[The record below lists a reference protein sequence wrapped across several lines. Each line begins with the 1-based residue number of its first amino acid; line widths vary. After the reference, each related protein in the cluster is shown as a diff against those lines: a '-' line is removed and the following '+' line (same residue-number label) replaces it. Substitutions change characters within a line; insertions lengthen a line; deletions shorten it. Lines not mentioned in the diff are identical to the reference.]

1 MRHWPP
7 RPSRPSRSD
16 RATQLSSPSDRTRVC
31 SGDVT
36 TPGVSG
42 RTSGERDDVREQLV
56 AWAEDCRLEGEVDL
70 DDGRLSDVVNDID
83 ILVFSAATVVA
94 LDDGHSVKL
103 DELEVARRDLSLIEV
118 AGRRGDPQR
127 RLRTIPEHVRLE
139 VGPFTVTGNL
149 HRPPSAHPLNAL
161 NRWSRFLPVTEAY
174 VEIDGSTS
182 EPATHE
188 VVLVNR
194 DRIHTYH
201 VLLDAA
207 PIWVPSPPDADLQPD
222 AAQPLA

>member
-1 MRHWPP
+1 M
-7 RPSRPSRSD
+7 
-16 RATQLSSPSDRTRVC
+16 
-31 SGDVT
+31 T
-36 TPGVSG
+36 TPGAFG

-70 DDGRLSDVVNDID
+70 GDGRLSDVVNDLD

-94 LDDGHSVKL
+94 IDDGHTLEL

-118 AGRRGDPQR
+118 AGRRGDPLR

-149 HRPPSAHPLNAL
+149 HRAPSAHPLNAL
-161 NRWSRFLPVTEAY
+161 TRWSRFLPVTEAY
-174 VEIDGSTS
+174 VEIDGSAS
-182 EPATHE
+182 VPAAHE

-194 DRIHTYH
+194 DRIGTYH
-201 VLLDAA
+201 VLLDA
-207 PIWVPSPPDADLQPD
+207 PPMWVPAPPEAERQPE
-222 AAQPLA
+222 AAQPVA